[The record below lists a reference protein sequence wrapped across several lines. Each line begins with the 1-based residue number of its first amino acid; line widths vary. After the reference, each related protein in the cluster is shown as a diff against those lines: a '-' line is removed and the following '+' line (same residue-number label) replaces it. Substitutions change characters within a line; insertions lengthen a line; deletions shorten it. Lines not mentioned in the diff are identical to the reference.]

1 MIKAI
6 NGIVI
11 DNFFLQECIN
21 SLLKRLD
28 NDQSSTHCH
37 VLALQMLRLFSRE
50 KDKLVNMTSEYSLG
64 VIMKMAGLKHY
75 AEQTNLECVTIQ
87 DGGDQDGMYC

>member
-1 MIKAI
+1 
-6 NGIVI
+6 
-11 DNFFLQECIN
+11 
-21 SLLKRLD
+21 
-28 NDQSSTHCH
+28 
-37 VLALQMLRLFSRE
+37 MLRLFSRE

-87 DGGDQDGMYC
+87 HEGDQDGMYCQFSQISGYVSLFFHWTICIDHVSCTRAVVQILNGL